1 MSDKTPNLRHL
12 RAFHEVARLHS
23 ISAAAE
29 CVYLSQSA
37 LTQAIA
43 KLEQALHCGLFH
55 RRHNGLYLTEEG
67 KLFHHR
73 VGRCLDLLGQGV
85 RETIRSGERKDATRH
100 PAADPAAA
108 VTNTHLRALLALQH
122 APTFSSA
129 ARAIGVSQ
137 PAVYRAVHD
146 LEDQLNVKL
155 VEKTSIG
162 ISLTKGALR
171 LVRLARLA
179 LKEIG
184 QGFDELSDFSG
195 MDSTSIVVGSMPL
208 ARTYILPSAINRL
221 SELRPAARIS
231 VVEGPYDDLL
241 QRLLSGEVD
250 LLIGAL
256 RDPLPTN
263 DVVQHLLF
271 DTELSVVCRND
282 HPLVGR
288 RGLTL
293 ADLAAYRW
301 VVPRTSTPARTW
313 FDQLITRE
321 VPEVRQGLVEC
332 SSQVV
337 IRELLTGS
345 DRLTFISSHQI
356 QHEQQQ
362 GILAVLDTELPAT
375 RRPIGLTQR
384 GDWHP
389 TPTQRLFLSI
399 IKSLSEQLSCGRSAP
414 GLADT

>member
-1 MSDKTPNLRHL
+1 MPDQTPNLRHL
-12 RAFHEVARLHS
+12 RAFREVARLHS
-23 ISAAAE
+23 VSAAAE
-29 CVYLSQSA
+29 CVFLSQSA

-43 KLEQALHCGLFH
+43 KLEHALHCDLFH

-67 KLFHHR
+67 QLFHRR
-73 VGRCLDLLGQGV
+73 VGRCLELLSQGV
-85 RETIRSGERKDATRH
+85 REAMRLGVRKDAKLH

-108 VTNTHLRALLALQH
+108 VTNTHLRALFALQH

-137 PAVYRAVHD
+137 PAVYRALHD

-171 LVRLARLA
+171 LARLARLA
-179 LKEIG
+179 LKEIS

-195 MDSTSIVVGSMPL
+195 LDSASIVVGSMPL

-241 QRLLSGEVD
+241 QRLLFGEVD

-263 DVVQHLLF
+263 DVVQQALF
-271 DTELSVVCRND
+271 DTELSVVCRSD

-288 RGLTL
+288 TGLTRS
-293 ADLAAYRW
+293 DLAAYRW
-301 VVPRTSTPARTW
+301 VVPRTGTPARTY
-313 FDQLITRE
+313 FDQLITQE
-321 VPEVRQGLVEC
+321 APEVMHGLVEC
-332 SSQVV
+332 SSQIV

-345 DRLTFISSHQI
+345 NRLTFISSHQI
-356 QHEQQQ
+356 QHEQQE
-362 GILAVLDTELPAT
+362 GILAVLDTNLPLA
-375 RRPIGLTQR
+375 RRPIGLTLR
-384 GDWHP
+384 DDWHP

-399 IKSLSEQLSCGRSAP
+399 IKSLGELVE
-414 GLADT
+414 